1 MRGKSF
7 WQVKLC
13 VWFTMLVF
21 LSVNWYLCHVSSV
34 LIFVQRFLHNLSKL
48 EAKFSENVNAIT
60 GQESRLGFSN

>member
-1 MRGKSF
+1 
-7 WQVKLC
+7 
-13 VWFTMLVF
+13 MLVF

-34 LIFVQRFLHNLSKL
+34 LIFVQRFMHNLSKL